1 MAPPLYHKIIHFQ
14 FSIQNYMVFHISGYK
29 PTVFICNFIHFKLF
43 NTCIVK
49 ISSCHAKIFDIFL
62 CFNLMILFIC
72 KEFFN
77 FLHCC
82 ISSGSMIRTC
92 FIKHFAYSYILIKH
106 FIKFRISSAHISAQT
121 SLSSSYLLGNMF
133 FYI

>member
-1 MAPPLYHKIIHFQ
+1 MINRKIEELSMAPPLYHKIIQFQ
-14 FSIQNYMVFHISGYK
+14 FSIQNNMVFHISGFK
-29 PTVFICNFIHFKLF
+29 PTVFICNFIHFKFF

-72 KEFFN
+72 KGFFN

-82 ISSGSMIRTC
+82 I
-92 FIKHFAYSYILIKH
+92 
-106 FIKFRISSAHISAQT
+106 ISSETIPSKIILSAS
-121 SLSSSYLLGNMF
+121 SLGGIQHHPYHPVRL
-133 FYI
+133 